1 MMIQYGDDSSKEL
14 GRSILKAHLS
24 AGMMN
29 LCHIY
34 SKFGWIFRN
43 RPLGLR
49 EKRGGLGSG
58 EINI

>member
-43 RPLGLR
+43 HPLG
-49 EKRGGLGSG
+49 EKGRAG
-58 EINI
+58 E